1 MRRGQTVDSAYLDT
15 LYSDVISLYR
25 LDQLS
30 TGGAATAGKAD
41 LGPLPPTAVALL
53 AALAVAWALIALYA
67 VITAVKK
74 KSSLKK
80 GDAH

>member
-1 MRRGQTVDSAYLDT
+1 MT
-15 LYSDVISLYR
+15 SLSR
-25 LDQLS
+25 LDQLA
-30 TGGAATAGKAD
+30 TGGAATPGKAD

-80 GDAH
+80 GDTH